1 MNIVIHKIRL
11 FLYLACVAA
20 SVVFASFYGGPA
32 VYAWLYALVLLLP
45 LSAVYIF
52 LNYHALHIFQEIE
65 VHRVV
70 RGEDH
75 RYEALIENAG
85 FLPIHRMR
93 LHLYTDRCRI
103 YEIRDGQEISLD
115 IREKKAL
122 QSGIS
127 CLYAGSYD
135 VGIEKVSFTDP
146 FAIFTVSLP
155 VPYTFRAVVSPPVT
169 DLAASAMDLENLLS
183 STGRR
188 SLTIPE
194 EQYGSEMRPYRPGDP
209 LHSVNWKVS
218 ARLSEP
224 VVRIPDKREIRTVT
238 LLALPANA
246 PNGPMD
252 TDALRKKDYFLEFL
266 VSAAWYFAERGL
278 SVRLVYP
285 SGRISES
292 TVDSHRSF
300 LDFYGIAADGL
311 FYSGGEEQTKL
322 LQMAAEL
329 RSGGHDDGTWVI
341 IREDPEPGEDPV
353 CICE

>member
-115 IREKKAL
+115 IREKKTL

-127 CLYAGSYD
+127 CLFSGSYD
-135 VGIEKVSFTDP
+135 VSVLRMFRLRIPSRY
-146 FAIFTVSLP
+146 LP
-155 VPYTFRAVVSPPVT
+155 YPCRFPTHFGLWSV
-169 DLAASAMDLENLLS
+169 
-183 STGRR
+183 RR
-188 SLTIPE
+188 SRIWPP
-194 EQYGSEMRPYRPGDP
+194 RPWT
-209 LHSVNWKVS
+209 WK
-218 ARLSEP
+218 
-224 VVRIPDKREIRTVT
+224 IC
-238 LLALPANA
+238 
-246 PNGPMD
+246 
-252 TDALRKKDYFLEFL
+252 
-266 VSAAWYFAERGL
+266 SAARDAG
-278 SVRLVYP
+278 
-285 SGRISES
+285 
-292 TVDSHRSF
+292 
-300 LDFYGIAADGL
+300 A
-311 FYSGGEEQTKL
+311 
-322 LQMAAEL
+322 
-329 RSGGHDDGTWVI
+329 
-341 IREDPEPGEDPV
+341 
-353 CICE
+353 